1 MEVNS
6 SVTED
11 NGLEPYPGDKLR
23 GVTQTL
29 IMTLVT
35 ILIIVGN
42 LTNIV
47 VISQSLK
54 AFSITGHFMIS
65 LAFADLGESI
75 YLIRM
80 CVGVTMLFGNT
91 RYIFTSNGL
100 LPIYLYL
107 SSINSARCTS
117 SCSTPKRVGVLIT
130 PLYIVMFDTGRCGR
144 ADHAA
149 VYRHV

>member
-11 NGLEPYPGDKLR
+11 GGLEPYPGDKLW

-75 YLIRM
+75 YFLSKYVCFLPAI
-80 CVGVTMLFGNT
+80 TNAF
-91 RYIFTSNGL
+91 L
-100 LPIYLYL
+100 LY
-107 SSINSARCTS
+107 
-117 SCSTPKRVGVLIT
+117 
-130 PLYIVMFDTGRCGR
+130 
-144 ADHAA
+144 
-149 VYRHV
+149 

>member
-75 YLIRM
+75 HFYQCLYASSNSRCPFTSLAKVCCHYVYRSLIHKFRSHGTNNITSY
-80 CVGVTMLFGNT
+80 CIVCHFFRWVIQ
-91 RYIFTSNGL
+91 IFTKSQRKL
-100 LPIYLYL
+100 L
-107 SSINSARCTS
+107 
-117 SCSTPKRVGVLIT
+117 
-130 PLYIVMFDTGRCGR
+130 

-149 VYRHV
+149 VYCHV